1 MSENSKIHGAIEEN
15 CCFRSVLA
23 LKEEVWSLKRLK
35 KRAKYVV
42 LHHAKFHLLW
52 TKQVYRTLE
61 LKINLWL
68 GIRALRNH
76 EATKQE
82 IDAWEINSF
91 H

>member
-1 MSENSKIHGAIEEN
+1 M
-15 CCFRSVLA
+15 
-23 LKEEVWSLKRLK
+23 
-35 KRAKYVV
+35 
-42 LHHAKFHLLW
+42 LHHAKFHLLR

>member
-1 MSENSKIHGAIEEN
+1 M
-15 CCFRSVLA
+15 
-23 LKEEVWSLKRLK
+23 
-35 KRAKYVV
+35 

-61 LKINLWL
+61 LIRLWL